1 MEEIARY
8 VMEME
13 SAGVARG
20 KRKNLFICFKE
31 RGGKPPPF
39 FWG

>member
-13 SAGVARG
+13 NAEVAKG
-20 KRKNLFICFKE
+20 KGKNLFICFKE
-31 RGGKPPPF
+31 RGGKPPF
-39 FWG
+39 LY